1 MPKKD
6 AVATSRNNEKLEIK
20 NNIRTL
26 RFFADEMTQ
35 QKLAEIAG
43 VSRQTIIAVE
53 AGKYS
58 PSLELAF
65 KIADAFEVSITDV
78 FEHTPKEKTTED
90 EMEKE

>member
-1 MPKKD
+1 MAKKF
-6 AVATSRNNEKLEIK
+6 VIS
-20 NNIRTL
+20 NNIRRL

-35 QKLAEIAG
+35 QELAEKAG

-65 KIADAFEVSITDV
+65 RLADAFSVQIGEIFSCEVKADSGGG
-78 FEHTPKEKTTED
+78 K
-90 EMEKE
+90 